1 MARTNFLRGKDAA
14 LKSQLKKLKG
24 ELETK
29 NLQSEIVKL
38 DAELRVSDNW
48 DLKGQ
53 TLLDII
59 AANGG
64 GTVTAKNSMKFT
76 GVLAAVSLRSEL
88 LASFPKMIY
97 QNTKEGRVEV
107 FDDPL
112 YKILAYQPN
121 AYMNA
126 FTFWE
131 LVNTHLDLWGN
142 AYVFIS
148 RYGKQVRALTPISP
162 ENIKIEVDGGKLLYK
177 VTGTGD
183 KVLDKTHSP
192 DKFLHFKDISFDG
205 IIGQSR
211 ISLANDAIA
220 IAQSAEAFGKDFFDK
235 GGQMKGIVE
244 SPMGMDDEA
253 MQAFAK
259 SWNRNVDHG
268 TGILDKGKTYKQLS
282 IPMEDAQFIATREFQ
297 LQDIA
302 RVFRVPPHLLAD
314 LSRATFSNIEHSD
327 LQFLK
332 YGLRPMVKRYEH
344 ELEVKLLG
352 EDLGKKSI
360 RFNLDGIL
368 RGDTASRAAYF
379 AVLKQNEL
387 YTTNEIRI
395 KNGDNPIDDPKADLL
410 MNPNTT
416 SNTNNNGSAD

>member
-1 MARTNFLRGKDAA
+1 MARKPFFTSKRKA
-14 LKSQLKKLKG
+14 LKSRIEALEAKLR
-24 ELETK
+24 
-29 NLQSEIVKL
+29 I
-38 DAELRVSDNW
+38 SDNW
-48 DLKGQ
+48 DLKGT

-64 GTVTAKNSMKFT
+64 GTVTEKTSMKFT

-97 QNTKEGRVEV
+97 KNNEEGREAT

-112 YKILAYQPN
+112 YKIIAYQPN
-121 AYMNA
+121 PYMNA

-148 RYGKQVRALTPISP
+148 RYGQKVRALTPVNPDKVEIKV
-162 ENIKIEVDGGKLLYK
+162 ENGKLIYR

-183 KVLDKTHSP
+183 KLLDKDHSP
-192 DKFLHFKDISFDG
+192 EKFLHFKDISFDG

-235 GGQMKGIVE
+235 GGQMKGIIE
-244 SPMGMDDEA
+244 TELGMDDEA
-253 MQAFAK
+253 MAAFSK
-259 SWNRNVDHG
+259 RWNQNADHG
-268 TGILDKGKTYKQLS
+268 TGILDRGKTYKQLS
-282 IPMEDAQFIATREFQ
+282 IPMADAQFIATREFQ

-327 LQFLK
+327 IQFVK
-332 YGLRPMVKRYEH
+332 YGLRPMVKRFEH
-344 ELEVKLLG
+344 ELELKLLG
-352 EDLGKKSI
+352 DELGKKSI
-360 RFNLDGIL
+360 RFNLEGML
-368 RGDTASRAAYF
+368 RGDTASRTAYY
-379 AVLKQNEL
+379 ASMKQNKIV
-387 YTTNEIRI
+387 TTNEIR
-395 KNGDNPIDDPKADLL
+395 NLENMNPIEGGDVLENPATSSDKA
-410 MNPNTT
+410 
-416 SNTNNNGSAD
+416 TNNEN